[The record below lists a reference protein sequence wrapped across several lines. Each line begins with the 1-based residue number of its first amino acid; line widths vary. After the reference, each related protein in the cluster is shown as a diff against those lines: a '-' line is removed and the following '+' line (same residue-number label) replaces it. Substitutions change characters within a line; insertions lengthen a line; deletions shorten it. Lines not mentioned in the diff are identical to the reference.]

1 MKQKDSLREFT
12 RQAKI
17 HVYTRPV
24 DPDCY
29 PAGLANSVHLSC
41 MAENAQP
48 VPFNKNYGILF
59 AEGRIAPDN
68 TIVPLGVR
76 NPGIFRLPDGKIGIC
91 GERVLENGETDPSG
105 SGKLLLWATR
115 DLIHFESAGMVNRA
129 LSYRINNKEKQPR

>member
-59 AEGRIAPDN
+59 ALYMLIG
-68 TIVPLGVR
+68 L
-76 NPGIFRLPDGKIGIC
+76 IGIP
-91 GERVLENGETDPSG
+91 VFSG
-105 SGKLLLWATR
+105 CRMVKS
-115 DLIHFESAGMVNRA
+115 ESAANEF
-129 LSYRINNKEKQPR
+129 SKTEKPIHPAPENCSFGQRET